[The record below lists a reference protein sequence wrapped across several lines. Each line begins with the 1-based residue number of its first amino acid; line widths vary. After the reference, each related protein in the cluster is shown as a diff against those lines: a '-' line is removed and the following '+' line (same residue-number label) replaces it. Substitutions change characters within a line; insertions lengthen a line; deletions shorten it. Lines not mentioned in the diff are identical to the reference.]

1 MRPDKPTLPAPDPG
15 SGPATPV
22 MLQLKPIHVIRDGPA
37 CEIVDRPRGDT
48 QGNAIRLV
56 P

>member
-1 MRPDKPTLPAPDPG
+1 MRPEKPAVPAPDPEP
-15 SGPATPV
+15 GPTTAV
-22 MLQLKPIHVIRDGPA
+22 MLQLKPVHVIRDGPA
-37 CEIVDRPRGDT
+37 CEIADQPGSDT